1 MPDGSKAPLR
11 VACTTRRC
19 RWSASLDG
27 DGSWYATKFVE
38 KGPTRGSATGIV
50 RSRHLLVNVSK
61 SADKEAAMREIK
73 RLYVI
78 GALQ

>member
-1 MPDGSKAPLR
+1 MVGFFGWTAERGRDGN
-11 VACTTRRC
+11 
-19 RWSASLDG
+19 
-27 DGSWYATKFVE
+27 WYATKFVE
-38 KGPTRGSATGIV
+38 KGPTRGGATGIV

-61 SADKEAAMREIK
+61 SADKDAAMREIN

>member
-1 MPDGSKAPLR
+1 MVNFFGWTAECGR
-11 VACTTRRC
+11 
-19 RWSASLDG
+19 
-27 DGSWYATKFVE
+27 DGSWFATKFVE

-50 RSRHLLVNVSK
+50 RSRHLLVNVSNAASK
-61 SADKEAAMREIK
+61 DAAMREIK

>member
-1 MPDGSKAPLR
+1 MHGGS
-11 VACTTRRC
+11 
-19 RWSASLDG
+19 
-27 DGSWYATKFVE
+27 
-38 KGPTRGSATGIV
+38 TGIV

-61 SADKEAAMREIK
+61 GADANAAMRKIK

>member
-1 MPDGSKAPLR
+1 MVGFFGWTAER
-11 VACTTRRC
+11 GR
-19 RWSASLDG
+19 
-27 DGSWYATKFVE
+27 DGSWFATKFVE

-50 RSRHLLVNVSK
+50 RSRHQLVNVSK
-61 SADKEAAMREIK
+61 AASKEAAMREIK

>member
-1 MPDGSKAPLR
+1 MEVPR
-11 VACTTRRC
+11 VGCFGLTAVRGR
-19 RWSASLDG
+19 
-27 DGSWYATKFVE
+27 DGSWFATKFVE

-61 SADKEAAMREIK
+61 AASKDAAMRETK

-78 GALQ
+78 GALL

>member
-1 MPDGSKAPLR
+1 MVGFFGWTAER
-11 VACTTRRC
+11 GR
-19 RWSASLDG
+19 
-27 DGSWYATKFVE
+27 DGSWFATKFVE
-38 KGPTRGSATGIV
+38 KGPTGDATGIV

-61 SADKEAAMREIK
+61 SADKNAAMREIK

>member
-1 MPDGSKAPLR
+1 MIGFFGWTAERGRDGN
-11 VACTTRRC
+11 
-19 RWSASLDG
+19 
-27 DGSWYATKFVE
+27 WYATKFVE
-38 KGPTRGSATGIV
+38 KGPMHGGSTGIV

-61 SADKEAAMREIK
+61 GADSNAAMREIK